1 MWQLMDKEK
10 SGPCRQFETV
20 VTHQRRAKMAQEMKP
35 KMIVQ
40 SVVAALAVLGAG
52 SVAASGFQLL
62 EQNASGLGN
71 AYAGSA
77 ANAENASTIYYNPAG
92 MTKLNKGGASF
103 GANLIQP
110 SYKFKNEGS
119 SNAPAATGTD
129 GGDAGSSA
137 VLPNMYAAAALTKDL
152 YFGVGI
158 GAPFGL
164 KTEYSPD
171 WTGRFQSTSFDIE
184 TLNVNP
190 SLAYRITDKLS
201 FGVGANWQKMSVEY
215 KRNAAVINA
224 LTQNTMV
231 TLAADSEA
239 WGWNAGV
246 LFDLNPSMSMGLSY
260 RSKVK
265 HKLNGT
271 LTSSS
276 QLVSPDVT
284 ADASITLPDTWVYSI
299 KQQLGDTWEVL
310 GDISRTGWSS
320 INTVPIFRTSGAAA
334 GSTAQTLDAH
344 FRNTWRVALG
354 GTQKVNDTWKMKY
367 GLAWDQ
373 SPVRSA
379 EERLVSLP
387 DNDRI
392 WFTVGTQLQVDKTS
406 TVDLGAAYIYIRDA
420 HIDNNQS
427 AAGRGRVTGSYTG
440 SVVILG
446 AQYSL
451 AF

>member
-1 MWQLMDKEK
+1 
-10 SGPCRQFETV
+10 
-20 VTHQRRAKMAQEMKP
+20 MAQEMKP

-40 SVVAALAVLGAG
+40 SVVTAIAILGTG

-77 ANAENASTIYYNPAG
+77 AVAENASTIYYNPAG
-92 MTKLNKGGASF
+92 MTKLKKGGLSL

-129 GGDAGSSA
+129 GGDAGGPA
-137 VLPNMYAAAALTKDL
+137 ILPNTYAAAAVTQDL
-152 YFGVGI
+152 YLGIGI

-171 WTGRFQSTSFDIE
+171 FAGRFQSSSFDIE

-201 FGVGANWQKMSVEY
+201 FGVGANWQKMTAEY
-215 KRNAAVINA
+215 KRNAAVINS
-224 LTQNTMV
+224 LTQNTMI

-239 WGWNAGV
+239 WGWNAGA
-246 LFDLNPSMSMGLSY
+246 LFDVSSTMTMGLSY
-260 RSKVK
+260 RSKIK
-265 HKLNGT
+265 HKLTGT
-271 LTSSS
+271 LTSTS
-276 QLVSPDVT
+276 QLVSPDIS

-299 KQQLGDTWEVL
+299 KQQLGDSWEVL

-354 GTQKVNDTWKMKY
+354 GTQKVSDTWKMKY
-367 GLAWDQ
+367 GMAWDQ

-387 DNDRI
+387 DNDRL
-392 WFTVGTQLQVDKTS
+392 WFTVGTQLQVDKVS

-420 HIDNNQS
+420 NIDNNQS
-427 AAGRGRVTGSYTG
+427 SAGRGRVTGSYTG
-440 SVVILG
+440 NVFILG